1 MTYSRKGHNILHTAK
16 LQLKVLALE
25 KMTIIHDDGRDIDG
39 GTNNSSNTT
48 SSTNWIGWKER
59 GTQSFNR
66 GDYGVA
72 LQAYAQASRQS
83 SSNAAPSTLDRQ
95 ILLSN
100 MVACRLK
107 LGGKAQAEAAVVTA
121 KKCIALNDK
130 WAKAHVRLGASY
142 IMLGGDESAYSNDA
156 CNALQ
161 RALQLDPGNPTARD
175 MLVRELRSRDHRNDS
190 CTTGSSS
197 STPSPS
203 APPQHMDSQEYSSPR
218 SASANNSNRNE
229 TRRSGYQNQNQNQ
242 DERRNQ
248 QQPQDQEYN
257 NIDES
262 NSISWRERIQF
273 QIQRAI
279 GWYSAQSEGI
289 QTVLKMFLV
298 LVVLYV
304 AFGGRFGLEYIFNN
318 NNDSSRT
325 SSGKYSTDNNVYEEF
340 YRDRNQ
346 RNQQQDRHYR
356 QDEDYNHQQNHNHQD
371 NYDSSSSSSYNSRRS
386 SSHSSSSW
394 WDSSGTSSLLS
405 GQYSHMLIIGGVVFV
420 ANRLGISPYQAIF
433 FVNMLM
439 GRRGGGGRRGRGFGG
454 PGMMGGF
461 GNMRHRPGGMW
472 R

>member
-1 MTYSRKGHNILHTAK
+1 
-16 LQLKVLALE
+16 
-25 KMTIIHDDGRDIDG
+25 MTIIDIDG

-48 SSTNWIGWKER
+48 SSTDWIGWKER
-59 GTQSFNR
+59 GTQAFNR
-66 GDYGVA
+66 ADYDVA
-72 LQAYAQASRQS
+72 LQAYAQATHQG
-83 SSNAAPSTLDRQ
+83 SNNTGPSTLDRQ

-130 WAKAHVRLGASY
+130 WAKAHVRLGSAY
-142 IMLGGDESAYSNDA
+142 IMLGGDESTYSNDA

-161 RALQLDPGNPTARD
+161 LALQLSGGNNPTARD
-175 MLVRELRSRDHRNDS
+175 MLVRELRSRDRRHNS
-190 CTTGSSS
+190 SSNSSSS

-203 APPQHMDSQEYSSPR
+203 APPQHMDSQEYSSPG
-218 SASANNSNRNE
+218 SASADNSNRNGA
-229 TRRSGYQNQNQNQ
+229 RRSGDQNQTQNQ
-242 DERRNQ
+242 DERHNQ
-248 QQPQDQEYN
+248 QQPQDHEYN

-273 QIQRAI
+273 QIQRGT

-304 AFGGRFGLEYIFNN
+304 AFGGRFGLDYIFNN
-318 NNDSSRT
+318 NDDNSRT
-325 SSGKYSTDNNVYEEF
+325 SSGKYSTDNSVYEEF

-346 RNQQQDRHYR
+346 RNQQQDDRHYR
-356 QDEDYNHQQNHNHQD
+356 QDEDYSHQQNRNHRN
-371 NYDSSSSSSYNSRRS
+371 NYDSSSSYDRRRS

-439 GRRGGGGRRGRGFGG
+439 GRRGGGGRRRGGFGG

>member
-1 MTYSRKGHNILHTAK
+1 
-16 LQLKVLALE
+16 
-25 KMTIIHDDGRDIDG
+25 
-39 GTNNSSNTT
+39 
-48 SSTNWIGWKER
+48 
-59 GTQSFNR
+59 
-66 GDYGVA
+66 
-72 LQAYAQASRQS
+72 LQAYAQASHQG
-83 SSNAAPSTLDRQ
+83 SNAGPSTLDRQ

-130 WAKAHVRLGASY
+130 WAKAHVRLGSAY
-142 IMLGGDESAYSNDA
+142 IMLGGDESTYSNDA

-175 MLVRELRSRDHRNDS
+175 MLVRELRSRDRRHNS
-190 CTTGSSS
+190 SSS

-203 APPQHMDSQEYSSPR
+203 APPQYMDSQEYSSPG
-218 SASANNSNRNE
+218 SASANNSNRNG
-229 TRRSGYQNQNQNQ
+229 TRMSGYQNQTQNQ
-242 DERRNQ
+242 DERQNQ
-248 QQPQDQEYN
+248 EQPQDHEYN
-257 NIDES
+257 NIDGS

-273 QIQRAI
+273 QIQRAN

-298 LVVLYV
+298 FVVLYV

-318 NNDSSRT
+318 NNDNSRT
-325 SSGKYSTDNNVYEEF
+325 NSGKYSTDNNVYEEF

-346 RNQQQDRHYR
+346 RNRQQDDRRYR
-356 QDEDYNHQQNHNHQD
+356 QDEDYSRQQNRNHRD
-371 NYDSSSSSSYNSRRS
+371 NYDSSSSYNSRRS

-439 GRRGGGGRRGRGFGG
+439 GRRGGGGRRRGGFGG

-461 GNMRHRPGGMW
+461 GNVRHRPGGMW